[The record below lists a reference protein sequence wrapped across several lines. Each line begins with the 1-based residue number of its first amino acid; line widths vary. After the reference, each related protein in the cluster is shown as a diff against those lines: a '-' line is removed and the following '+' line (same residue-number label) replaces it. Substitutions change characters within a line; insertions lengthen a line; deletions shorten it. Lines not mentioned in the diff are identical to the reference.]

1 MTGCLIFDNKS
12 FSSIGGG
19 PIIDGITSSVFWN
32 AGNPEGTQAIV
43 FQSNRTAVS
52 SICYPSLVTTP
63 MAAPVT
69 NSPLAAPVADSPI
82 TPPYDRWQHIHCL
95 CFNRDN
101 CVHCGCHHRACILY
115 RVKVKEGERLYF
127 VLVQMHSRCT
137 PSCWAPTIKPRH
149 ISTPLTFIDVCF
161 LS

>member
-1 MTGCLIFDNKS
+1 LIIKGNSSVVISTWESSICVADNYEPGQPMTGCLIFDNKS

-82 TPPYDRWQHIHCL
+82 TPPLR
-95 CFNRDN
+95 
-101 CVHCGCHHRACILY
+101 
-115 RVKVKEGERLYF
+115 
-127 VLVQMHSRCT
+127 QMATH
-137 PSCWAPTIKPRH
+137 
-149 ISTPLTFIDVCF
+149 PLSMF
-161 LS
+161 

>member
-19 PIIDGITSSVFWN
+19 PIIDGITSTVLWN

-69 NSPLAAPVADSPI
+69 NSPLASPIADSPI
-82 TPPYDRWQHIHCL
+82 TPPSTDGNTSIVYVLIGTIVSIADAIIAL
-95 CFNRDN
+95 VF
-101 CVHCGCHHRACILY
+101 CI
-115 RVKVKEGERLYF
+115 G
-127 VLVQMHSRCT
+127 
-137 PSCWAPTIKPRH
+137 
-149 ISTPLTFIDVCF
+149 
-161 LS
+161 